1 MIHEDLR
8 TFMLSCEGLTNL
20 VGKGDA
26 ARIFPLKL
34 PQDTPVGLVYTPID
48 SPRDYAL
55 DGRTGLATARIQL
68 DLVNLEATGQV
79 GAAKFKA
86 AKTALDALRNIL
98 DGYAGGMGESV
109 VQMARIENDRS
120 EWDETTRGYLVGFD
134 VVLIFDEG

>member
-1 MIHEDLR
+1 MIHDDLR
-8 TFMLSCEGLTNL
+8 TFMLSCETLTNL
-20 VGKGDA
+20 VGLGKD

-34 PQDTPVGLVYTPID
+34 PQDTPSGLVYTPID

-68 DLVNLEATGQV
+68 DLVNLESSGQS
-79 GAAKFKA
+79 ALAQFKR
-86 AKTALDALRNIL
+86 AKTAMNALRNIL

-120 EWDETTRGYLVGFD
+120 EWDESIRGYLVGYD
-134 VVLIFDEG
+134 VVLVYDEG